1 MNRLRFALALMIA
14 AAGIAGVSAQKP
26 PAKPT
31 PKPPAAA
38 AQKAPAGPVLV
49 FETARGA
56 FEIETYPDEAPKS
69 VAQVVELVRHGFYRG
84 LRFHW
89 VQPGV
94 IQIGDPTSRDMSR
107 MDSWGNAGSGRSVGV
122 AEISKRKFEKGTV
135 GFAYREGQ
143 KPTAADSQIFILRAP
158 NPALNGKYA
167 MIGHVT
173 SGMNVVEKIEKPDMV
188 KMAYVK
194 GEQK

>member
-1 MNRLRFALALMIA
+1 MNRLRFASALVIVA
-14 AAGIAGVSAQKP
+14 FGIAGVSAQKP

-31 PKPPAAA
+31 QKPPAGAA
-38 AQKAPAGPVLV
+38 PKAPAGPVLV
-49 FETARGA
+49 FETVKGP

-69 VAQVVELVRHGFYRG
+69 VAQVVALVRNGFYRG

-94 IQIGDPTSRDMSR
+94 IQVGDPTSRDMSR
-107 MDSWGNAGSGRSVGV
+107 MDSWGNSGSGRSIGV
-122 AEISKRKFEKGTV
+122 AEISKRKFEKGSV

-143 KPTAADSQIFILRAP
+143 KPTAADSHIFILRAP
-158 NPALNGKYA
+158 NPNLNGKYC
-167 MIGHVT
+167 MIGHVI

-194 GEQK
+194 GENK